1 MILHPP
7 TVVFLRNR
15 RKSVPGPILHYV
27 HDPLCGWCYAAAP
40 MADAVREAGIP
51 LSLHGGGLWADP
63 TKLSADKAAYIRKSD
78 ARIESLSGQR
88 FGTAYT
94 DELLS
99 NPATVFWSLPT
110 IAAVQAAKRVEAGSG
125 LHMLHAIQVA
135 HYVDGRRVV
144 DPEILADVA
153 AGIGLD
159 PHDFERSFDLAGAG
173 SHIASTRA
181 FMERLG
187 LGGFPSFVLER
198 GAELICVPHDGF
210 YGRAAAF
217 ADAVAEAAKHRAA

>member
-1 MILHPP
+1 MS
-7 TVVFLRNR
+7 R
-15 RKSVPGPILHYV
+15 PILHYL

-40 MADAVREAGIP
+40 MVDAVRNAGIR

-63 TKLSADKAAYIRKSD
+63 TKLSAEKAVYIRTSD
-78 ARIESLSGQR
+78 ARIASLSGQR

-94 DELLS
+94 DELLGD
-99 NPATVFWSLPT
+99 PTTVFWSLPT
-110 IAAVQAAKRVEAGSG
+110 IAAVQAAERIEAGSG
-125 LHMLHAIQVA
+125 LRMLHAIQVA

-144 DPEILADVA
+144 HPEILADVA
-153 AGIGLD
+153 AEIGLD
-159 PHDFERSFDLAGAG
+159 PQAFEQSSDLAGAG

-198 GAELICVPHDGF
+198 GAELTGLSHDGF
-210 YGRAAAF
+210 YGRPVAF
-217 ADAVAEAAKHRAA
+217 ADAVAQTAEQRAA

>member
-1 MILHPP
+1 MPRP
-7 TVVFLRNR
+7 M
-15 RKSVPGPILHYV
+15 LHYV

-40 MADAVREAGIP
+40 MVDAVREAGIP

-78 ARIESLSGQR
+78 ARIASLSGQR

-94 DELLS
+94 DVLLGD
-99 NPATVFWSLPT
+99 PTTVFWSLPT
-110 IAAVQAAKRVEAGSG
+110 IAAVQAAERVEAGSG
-125 LHMLHAIQVA
+125 LRMLHAIQTA
-135 HYVDGRRVV
+135 HYVDGRKVV

-159 PHDFERSFDLAGAG
+159 AHAFEQSFDLAGAG

-187 LGGFPSFVLER
+187 TGSFPSFVLER
-198 GAELICVPHDGF
+198 GAELIGVPHDGF
-210 YGRAAAF
+210 YGRPAAF
-217 ADAVAEAAKHRAA
+217 ADAVAEAAEQRAA